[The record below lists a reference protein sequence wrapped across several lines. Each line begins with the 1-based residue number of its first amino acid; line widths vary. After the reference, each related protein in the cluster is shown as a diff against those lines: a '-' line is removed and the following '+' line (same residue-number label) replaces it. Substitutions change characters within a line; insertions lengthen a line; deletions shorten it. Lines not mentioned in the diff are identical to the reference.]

1 MDSLLRKYT
10 VAWICPLAIERAAA
24 ESMLSEIHEAPTQ
37 TLGDDNI
44 YTFGAIGGHNV
55 VIAGLSD
62 QGLTAANTVAL
73 QMLRTFGEGLR
84 LRMLVGIGGGIPGR
98 GRDIRLGDVV
108 ISKPDGTSGGVIQTD
123 RGKQEHDGFR
133 RTGQLNRPPRA
144 MLQALE
150 KLMATHERCEPMM
163 KSYIAEALEKNE
175 RMRPRYRIPSSKDVL
190 FHPNYT
196 HKDRDREC
204 TACCSI
210 NGKNCVFEQEPRTEP
225 RLWLGNIASSN
236 AVMKNGKMRD
246 QALQEFDVLC
256 FEMEAAGLMNDGF
269 SCLVIR
275 GIADYADSHKSTE
288 WQRYAALTAAAC
300 AKELLLQVPPSM

>member
-1 MDSLLRKYT
+1 MEALHKYS

-24 ESMLSEIHEAPTQ
+24 ESMLSRIHEAPTQ
-37 TLGDDNI
+37 PLGDDNV
-44 YTFGAIGGHNV
+44 YTFGEIGGHNV
-55 VIAGLSD
+55 VVAGLSD

-84 LRMLVGIGGGIPGR
+84 LRMLVGIGGGIPGH

-108 ISKPDGTSGGVIQTD
+108 ISKPEGTFGGVVQTD

-133 RTGQLNRPPRA
+133 RTGQLNQPPRA

-150 KLMATHERCEPMM
+150 KLISTHERCEPKM
-163 KSYIAEALEKNE
+163 KSYIEEALMRNE
-175 RMRPRYRIPSSKDVL
+175 RMNRRFRIPTSRDVL
-190 FHPNYT
+190 FRPEYT
-196 HKDRDREC
+196 HQDRDRDC
-204 TACCSI
+204 TACCIVS
-210 NGKNCVFEQEPRTEP
+210 GETCVFDQEPRPEP
-225 RLWLGNIASSN
+225 RLWFGTIASSN
-236 AVMKNGKMRD
+236 AVMKNGRMRD

-275 GIADYADSHKSTE
+275 GISDYADSHKNE
-288 WQRYAALTAAAC
+288 AWQRYAALTAAAC